1 VFGMARL
8 SAWLAMATS
17 RFRSRR
23 NANKRAAE
31 LLREALNPDQRA
43 QYDRKGDFDVIGGQ
57 SGKRY
62 RIKNGSQM
70 NVDELSA
77 AGTRVRVLCFVPQGG
92 LPMGDIHLAQKLAL
106 ELMED
111 ETLKVARSGGWLG
124 P

>member
-1 VFGMARL
+1 MGQL
-8 SAWLAMATS
+8 SVWVATAKS

-23 NANKRAAE
+23 NANKRAGV
-31 LLREALNPDQRA
+31 LLREVLTPGQRA
-43 QYDRKGDFDVIGGQ
+43 QYDRKGYFDVIGGQ

-62 RIKNGSQM
+62 RIRNGSQM
-70 NVDELSA
+70 NVEELSA
-77 AGTRVRVLCFVPQGG
+77 TGSRVRVLCFVPRSG

-106 ELMED
+106 ELMEG

>member
-1 VFGMARL
+1 MFGTARL
-8 SAWLAMATS
+8 AAWVATAKS
-17 RFRSRR
+17 RVRSRR

-31 LLREALNPDQRA
+31 LLREALTPDQRA
-43 QYDRKGDFDVIGGQ
+43 QYDRKGHFDVIGSH

-70 NVDELSA
+70 NVEELSA
-77 AGTRVRVLCFVPQGG
+77 TGSRVRILCFVPQGG
-92 LPMGDIHLAQKLAL
+92 LPLGDNHLAQKLAL

-111 ETLKVARSGGWLG
+111 EALKVARSGGWLG

>member
-1 VFGMARL
+1 VFGIARL
-8 SAWLAMATS
+8 SAWVATAQS

-23 NANKRAAE
+23 RANKRSVQ
-31 LLREALNPDQRA
+31 LLRDVLTPEQRA
-43 QYDRKGDFDVIGGQ
+43 QYDRKGHFDVIGGR

-62 RIKNGSQM
+62 RIRNGSQM
-70 NVDELSA
+70 NVEELSA
-77 AGTRVRVLCFVPQGG
+77 TGSRVRVLCFVPQGG
-92 LPMGDIHLAQKLAL
+92 LPMGDTHLGQKLAL